1 MMFTAIQFFALV
13 AVLPRVSG
21 HAGTHQALVFFTSEV

>member
-1 MMFTAIQFFALV
+1 MMFTAIQSLVLV

-21 HAGTHQALVFFTSEV
+21 HAGTHQVLVAFTLKV